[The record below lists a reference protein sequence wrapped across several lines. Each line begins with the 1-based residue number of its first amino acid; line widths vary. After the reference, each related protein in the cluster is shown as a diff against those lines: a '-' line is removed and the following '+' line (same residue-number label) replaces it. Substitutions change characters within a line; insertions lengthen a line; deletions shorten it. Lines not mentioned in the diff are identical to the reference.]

1 MALTETKNTIVGKT
15 NFTTLLLLLLLAA
28 LFSQFFLHYHIPL
41 NHYINTY
48 E

>member
-15 NFTTLLLLLLLAA
+15 NFTTLLLLLAL
-28 LFSQFFLHYHIPL
+28 LFSQFFLHYLIPL

>member
-15 NFTTLLLLLLLAA
+15 NFTTLLLAA
-28 LFSQFFLHYHIPL
+28 LFSLFFLHYHIPL